1 MPALLD
7 ILQKRFPESSRT
19 TLRQILQNDRVR
31 VNGAVERSAKREIG
45 PQDRVEVR
53 SKLDTLDARLRILY
67 EDEDLV
73 VVDKAAGLL
82 TVASTTERGQTA
94 QALLNA
100 FYRAQPGESRVH
112 VVQRL
117 DHDTSGV
124 IVFARNLDMRDR
136 LQELFA
142 THDIERLYVAI
153 IHGAMPQRSGTIRS
167 FLAEDDDLRVRSSA
181 DSTRGKEAITHYHV
195 VRKGEH
201 YSVLEVTLE
210 TGRRNQIR
218 VHLSEAGH
226 PIVGDAMYGR
236 GLPDKL
242 GRLALHARELGFVHP
257 RTKKRM
263 SFKAPL
269 PAALAA
275 FPI

>member
-7 ILQKRFPESSRT
+7 VLQKRFPESSKT
-19 TLRQILQNDRVR
+19 TLRQLLQNDRVR
-31 VNGAVERSAKREIG
+31 VNGAIERAAKRDIG
-45 PQDRVEVR
+45 PDDRVEVG
-53 SKLDTLDARLRILY
+53 SKLDVLDPRITILFQ
-67 EDEDLV
+67 DDDLV
-73 VVDKAAGLL
+73 VVEKAAGLL
-82 TVASTTERGQTA
+82 TVASATERGQTA
-94 QALLNA
+94 EALLNA
-100 FYRAQPGESRVH
+100 FYKAQPGESRVH

-117 DHDTSGV
+117 DRDTSGV

-167 FLAEDDDLRVRSSA
+167 FLAEDDDLRVRSIA
-181 DSTRGKEAITHYHV
+181 DSVRGKEAITHYRV

-236 GLPDKL
+236 GLPDRL
-242 GRLALHARELGFVHP
+242 GRLALHARDLGFVHP

-263 SFKAPL
+263 SFKAPV
-269 PAALAA
+269 PDELAA

>member
-7 ILQKRFPESSRT
+7 VLQKRFPESSRT

-31 VNGAVERSAKREIG
+31 VNGVVERSAKREIG

-82 TVASTTERGQTA
+82 TVASATERGQTA
-94 QALLNA
+94 EALLNA
-100 FYRAQPGESRVH
+100 FYKARPGESRVH
-112 VVQRL
+112 IVQRL
-117 DHDTSGV
+117 DRDTSGV

-167 FLAEDDDLRVRSSA
+167 FLAEDDDLRVRSIA
-181 DSTRGKEAITHYHV
+181 DPARGKEAITHYRV
-195 VRKGEH
+195 VRKGEQ

-236 GLPDKL
+236 GLPDRL
-242 GRLALHARELGFVHP
+242 GRLALHARDLGFVHP

-263 SFKAPL
+263 SFKAPV
-269 PAALAA
+269 PDELAD
-275 FPI
+275 FRL